1 MKEVNILKAIE
12 RERLKLPYRV
22 QGEEMIKL
30 LRSFV
35 LGLFGIIVSVATTVC
50 VMIYGWGL
58 SPKSWWWIIGMYLI
72 GIIVAL
78 TIIEL
83 AKQKD

>member
-1 MKEVNILKAIE
+1 MKA
-12 RERLKLPYRV
+12 
-22 QGEEMIKL
+22 

-35 LGLFGIIVSVATTVC
+35 LALFGVIASLITTIC

-72 GIIVAL
+72 GTITAL

>member
-1 MKEVNILKAIE
+1 MKALK
-12 RERLKLPYRV
+12 
-22 QGEEMIKL
+22 
-30 LRSFV
+30 SFV
-35 LGLFGIIVSVATTVC
+35 ISLFAICISLSISIT

-72 GIIVAL
+72 GHIVAL
-78 TIIEL
+78 MLIEL